1 MRLLAVK
8 IGVGVPTE
16 PFSGLVR
23 SVFVNAAILVVADK
37 LVTLAPTAGG
47 GLPGGITV
55 DVPTGF
61 NFAGTLRIGAVAV
74 SRAGILRFA
83 GNAASIDLR
92 VATAWRSQLCDLRLD
107 LAAPAAERAWIAIAA
122 ALLSDGRSAAIAR
135 LARAAMDELSQATRS
150 FSLRAAEQAAER
162 LVGLGAGGTPAG
174 DDFLVGYLA
183 GLFSSAGTDCTRT
196 NFAVAFAN
204 TCHSMG
210 KHTNDISRAYL
221 EAAAGGQSRNAWLV
235 SQRASPPARPSRALR
250 KRPLQQ
256 WRSAIRREPMGRWG
270 FCRAWLA
277 GRQRPSSP
285 EAAGSSTNWL
295 EPPPL
300 SNSERRRQ
308 RPSEGAE
315 CPLHLLGRSAPY
327 LSPCAATLLAPTGS
341 EDVSLATRT
350 PTT

>member
-37 LVTLAPTAGG
+37 LVTLAPSAGG

-135 LARAAMDELSQATRS
+135 LARAAMDELSSGDAQLQPTGR
-150 FSLRAAEQAAER
+150 
-162 LVGLGAGGTPAG
+162 GAGG
-174 DDFLVGYLA
+174 
-183 GLFSSAGTDCTRT
+183 
-196 NFAVAFAN
+196 
-204 TCHSMG
+204 
-210 KHTNDISRAYL
+210 
-221 EAAAGGQSRNAWLV
+221 
-235 SQRASPPARPSRALR
+235 
-250 KRPLQQ
+250 
-256 WRSAIRREPMGRWG
+256 
-270 FCRAWLA
+270 
-277 GRQRPSSP
+277 
-285 EAAGSSTNWL
+285 
-295 EPPPL
+295 
-300 SNSERRRQ
+300 
-308 RPSEGAE
+308 
-315 CPLHLLGRSAPY
+315 
-327 LSPCAATLLAPTGS
+327 
-341 EDVSLATRT
+341 
-350 PTT
+350 